1 MSALLLVPL
10 FLRLDHDTRVW
21 TSWTEGWPRGGQMQW
36 RRGSGCDKSLDIPAG
51 IAVLQRGVERED
63 RDEVRGQNT
72 GSRPVLLEALRSMR
86 ILNVT
91 LPGCYKGIFTY
102 VG

>member
-1 MSALLLVPL
+1 MTLVCGPL
-10 FLRLDHDTRVW
+10 
-21 TSWTEGWPRGGQMQW
+21 GPRGGQGVARCNGGGGQGVIRAW
-36 RRGSGCDKSLDIPAG
+36 TFQLELQ
-51 IAVLQRGVERED
+51 LQRGVERED